1 MHRWSTLVA
10 GGDSRDGKVLY
21 PGCGAALWVSPRV
34 QAAGRRVAEVG
45 ARLAP
50 AGGWRMEL
58 EFEIGS
64 LLSASPTSRPPLP
77 IIRLADAGAAGV
89 PCDGARG
96 AGEERP

>member
-1 MHRWSTLVA
+1 MLDA

-21 PGCGAALWVSPRV
+21 PGRGAALWVSPHVR
-34 QAAGRRVAEVG
+34 AAGRRVAEVG

-64 LLSASPTSRPPLP
+64 LPSASPTSRP
-77 IIRLADAGAAGV
+77 AAF
-89 PCDGARG
+89 PSSDWQTLSPPASLQDGARG